1 MAGKKTG
8 FEVASTQR
16 EDWWSITMVWAG
28 AMICVS
34 CLMVGGVLGSSLTL
48 GQSAWAITIGYTI
61 IAAYM
66 SLIGIQGCD
75 LGLPTAVM
83 AGASLGEQGAKYI
96 ISLLLA
102 IACIGWFGVQSA
114 VCGLSFSVMFA
125 DIFGVNIPVWLSI
138 VFWGL
143 VMLFTAAYGFKG
155 LKVLNIVA
163 VPLLMLVCL
172 YGLVLAISSNNGLS
186 ILATYK
192 PETNMG
198 LVFGINFTIATFALG
213 GVIAGDY
220 CRFAK
225 SREDVIK
232 SSILGVIPA
241 GFAIMMIG
249 AVLTI
254 VTGQYDISVVFVSFG
269 SVALGLLGILALI
282 SGTWTTN
289 VTNAYTGGIALSVF
303 LGFAETKRRTA
314 TIVAGL
320 FGIVVALFGA
330 LAATGFYTLFQNFLS
345 LLSAL
350 IPPLAGTMIAD
361 YWIMG
366 KGKVENFKIREGFHT
381 PGLVSFFLGVLVACM
396 TGGIFASYLP
406 GLVEKLPILDTAFF
420 VGPINGIIVSLIT
433 YSLLGLGQEEAAET
447 TLGKEPI

>member
-1 MAGKKTG
+1 
-8 FEVASTQR
+8 VYPVL
-16 EDWWSITMVWAG
+16 WW
-28 AMICVS
+28 
-34 CLMVGGVLGSSLTL
+34 GGVLGSSLTL

-186 ILATYK
+186 ILATYNRK
-192 PETNMG
+192 P
-198 LVFGINFTIATFALG
+198 
-213 GVIAGDY
+213 
-220 CRFAK
+220 
-225 SREDVIK
+225 
-232 SSILGVIPA
+232 
-241 GFAIMMIG
+241 
-249 AVLTI
+249 
-254 VTGQYDISVVFVSFG
+254 
-269 SVALGLLGILALI
+269 
-282 SGTWTTN
+282 TW
-289 VTNAYTGGIALSVF
+289 V
-303 LGFAETKRRTA
+303 
-314 TIVAGL
+314 
-320 FGIVVALFGA
+320 
-330 LAATGFYTLFQNFLS
+330 
-345 LLSAL
+345 
-350 IPPLAGTMIAD
+350 
-361 YWIMG
+361 
-366 KGKVENFKIREGFHT
+366 
-381 PGLVSFFLGVLVACM
+381 
-396 TGGIFASYLP
+396 
-406 GLVEKLPILDTAFF
+406 
-420 VGPINGIIVSLIT
+420 
-433 YSLLGLGQEEAAET
+433 
-447 TLGKEPI
+447 